1 MYSLR
6 LQVLEIVSGYA
17 EAPDTEHKGQNPD
30 ERERHFCAKGHVI
43 VRILSDQPYECVDGD
58 YGGHQSGN
66 QESPSGKAALLQQ
79 LYEPQMFCAQEGRGV
94 GDVLV
99 GVDGNA

>member
-17 EAPDTEHKGQNPD
+17 EAPDAEHQSQNPD
-30 ERERHFCAKGHVI
+30 ERKRNLCAKGHVV
-43 VRILSDQPYECVDGD
+43 VRILSDQSYEGVDGD
-58 YGGHQSGN
+58 YGGHQSEN

-79 LYEPQMFCAQEGRGV
+79 LDEPQMFCAQEGRGV

-99 GVDGNA
+99 SVDGNA